1 MFYDSAVM
9 LPAFLM
15 IGRYLDARAKKRTSD
30 SIRELIGLQPTGA
43 TAIEIDENIDCY
55 WFDMGSCY
63 LNLSRHDDAHNA
75 YVKAFELNP
84 HSGGIANP
92 DIFLDFIKD
101 LKAIDLFK
109 KA

>member
-1 MFYDSAVM
+1 MDKSDFDEALKY
-9 LPAFLM
+9 F
-15 IGRYLDARAKKRTSD
+15 KK
-30 SIRELIGLQPTGA
+30 
-43 TAIEIDENIDCY
+43 AINIDDKIDCY
-55 WFDMGSCY
+55 WFDMASCY
-63 LNLSRHDDAHNA
+63 LNMSMHDVA
-75 YVKAFELNP
+75 YDTYIKAFELNP

>member
-1 MFYDSAVM
+1 MDKNDFDKALEY
-9 LPAFLM
+9 F
-15 IGRYLDARAKKRTSD
+15 KK
-30 SIRELIGLQPTGA
+30 
-43 TAIEIDENIDCY
+43 AIKIDDKIDCY

-63 LNLSRHDDAHNA
+63 LNLSRHNDAYDA
-75 YVKAFELNP
+75 YLKAFQLNP